1 MSAPVAQLGFV
12 PSPRQPRAKKEG
24 EMGKETLRKVAIATL
39 GFVKSPKKERARKES
54 PVKSPIKKAKTLR
67 K

>member
-1 MSAPVAQLGFV
+1 
-12 PSPRQPRAKKEG
+12 
-24 EMGKETLRKVAIATL
+24 MGKETLRKVAIATL